1 MAVAAAASNALSSV
15 MQREAN
21 RKRSDEAF
29 GLRLLASLVRQPAWL
44 VGAVAM
50 LASFLLQAGALSR
63 GELSSVEPVLVLEL
77 PMTLILAA
85 AVLRRRLLL
94 RDWAGIAAMT
104 AGLVLFVALLS
115 PSGGDAAHVSALV
128 SLLATVGTAA
138 GIAALTAVA
147 AAGPDRS
154 RAALFGIAAGSGF
167 GLTASLIKVAMARLS
182 AGGVVGLFTAWQTY
196 GFAVTGVA
204 SVVLIQAALHA
215 GTLVAAQPGIT
226 LFDPL
231 VSLLWGTVVLGE
243 TVSTSVPALALSAL
257 GAAMIAGSVMVLAR
271 SSQRAVELSNR

>member
-21 RKRSDEAF
+21 RKRSEETF
-29 GLRLLASLVRQPAWL
+29 GLRLLGSLVRQPAWL
-44 VGAVAM
+44 VGAAAM

-63 GELSSVEPVLVLEL
+63 GELSSVEPVLALEL
-77 PMTLILAA
+77 PMTLILAS
-85 AVLRRRLLL
+85 AVLHHHLLL
-94 RDWAGIAAMT
+94 RDWAGIVTMT

-138 GIAALTAVA
+138 GIAALTAFA
-147 AAGPDRS
+147 AAGPARS
-154 RAALFGIAAGSGF
+154 RAALFGVAAGSGF

-243 TVSTSVPALALSAL
+243 TVSTSVSALALAAL

-271 SSQRAVELSNR
+271 SSQRAAELADR

>member
-85 AVLRRRLLL
+85 AVLHHRLLL

-243 TVSTSVPALALSAL
+243 TVTTSVPALALSAV

>member
-21 RKRSDEAF
+21 RKRSDETF
-29 GLRLLASLVRQPAWL
+29 GLRLLGSLVRQPAWL

-85 AVLRRRLLL
+85 AVLHHRLLL

-243 TVSTSVPALALSAL
+243 TVSTSVPALALSAV

>member
-85 AVLRRRLLL
+85 AVLRHRLLL

>member
-85 AVLRRRLLL
+85 AVLHHRLLL

>member
-1 MAVAAAASNALSSV
+1 MAAAAAASNALSSV

-21 RKRSDEAF
+21 RKRSDETF
-29 GLRLLASLVRQPAWL
+29 GLRLLGSLVRQPAWL

-77 PMTLILAA
+77 PMTLILGST
-85 AVLRRRLLL
+85 VLHHRLLR

-115 PSGGDAAHVSALV
+115 PAGGDAAHVSALV
-128 SLLATVGTAA
+128 SLVATVGTAA

-147 AAGPDRS
+147 AAGPARS
-154 RAALFGIAAGSGF
+154 RAALFGVAAGSGF
-167 GLTASLIKVAMARLS
+167 GLTASLIKVAMARLG
-182 AGGVVGLFTAWQTY
+182 AGGVLGLFTAWQTY

-243 TVSTSVPALALSAL
+243 TVSTSIPALALAAV
-257 GAAMIAGSVMVLAR
+257 GAAMIAGSVMVLAH
-271 SSQRAVELSNR
+271 SSQRAAELSNR

>member
-85 AVLRRRLLL
+85 AVLHHRLLL

-243 TVSTSVPALALSAL
+243 TVSTSVPALALSAV